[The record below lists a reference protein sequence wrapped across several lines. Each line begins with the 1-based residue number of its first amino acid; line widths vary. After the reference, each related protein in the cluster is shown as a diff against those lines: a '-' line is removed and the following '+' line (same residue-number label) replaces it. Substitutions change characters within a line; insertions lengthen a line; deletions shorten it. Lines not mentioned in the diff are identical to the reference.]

1 MKRIKKILFFL
12 EEKLPIIGKPL
23 LYSIRLAKHYFVYGI
38 HMLRA
43 KRRGGVER
51 GLEIYWIDPRIIKY
65 SSKDTFDRIKDRG
78 KVLAGDWDT
87 NIERFDN
94 STTYRGLKE
103 RFIDGKEWSETT
115 YYRRATKNI
124 ENGIIVWECKNK
136 SQFHERLQR
145 IDELYAD
152 IKKRGYRLKTDNEK
166 VDVYSYSTKR
176 IDGYEKLDEILI
188 NISRNGEM
196 LLNDGYHRLSIAKLL
211 GLPRVPVMVMVRHK
225 KWVEFK
231 NELMLY
237 AKSQGGRLYQRAYH
251 FDLENIPFIHGDER
265 INLIKEN
272 LNSKTGK
279 LLDIGTYFGYFCHE
293 LEKKG
298 FECSAVE
305 INRQRVR
312 FMKKLREA
320 NKDKFEIIQSSIF
333 DIKKDK
339 IASFDIV
346 LAINIFHHF
355 LKNKKEYRQLQE
367 FLADLDC
374 RELFFESHN
383 PGEDQMKNSLK
394 NYSADE
400 FVKFIKEH
408 TGLRQHQF
416 IKEFPGGRKL
426 YKLF

>member
-1 MKRIKKILFFL
+1 MERIKKTLFFL

-23 LYSIRLAKHYFVYGI
+23 LYLIRLTKHHFVYGI
-38 HMLRA
+38 HAFKA
-43 KRRGGVER
+43 KRISGIDD
-51 GLEIYWIDPRIIKY
+51 GLEIYWINPETIKY
-65 SSKDTFDRIKDRG
+65 FSKDAFDRIKDRG

-87 NIERFDN
+87 DIEWLDN
-94 STTYRGLKE
+94 STTYKGLKE
-103 RFIDGKEWSETT
+103 RFVDGKKWSETE
-115 YYRRATKNI
+115 YYRRAIKSI
-124 ENGIIVWECKNK
+124 KDGITVWECRNK
-136 SQFHERLQR
+136 DQFHERLQR

-152 IKKRGYRLKTDNEK
+152 IKNHGYKLKTDDKK
-166 VDVYSYSTKR
+166 VNVYSYSLKR
-176 IDGYEKLDEILI
+176 INGYEKLDEIQI
-188 NISRNGEM
+188 NIDRNGKT
-196 LLNDGYHRLSIAKLL
+196 LLNDGHHRLSIAKLL
-211 GLPRVPVMVMVRHK
+211 GLAEVPAMVIVRHR

-231 NELMLY
+231 NELILY

-265 INLIKEN
+265 VNLIKEN

-293 LEKKG
+293 LEKEG

-408 TGLRQHQF
+408 TGLRQHRF